1 MISSRGQDL
10 LKGIVPDGTCMME
23 GIVPDNMGMMLA
35 FP

>member
-10 LKGIVPDGTCMME
+10 LNDIVPDGTCMMK